1 MDSQYL
7 IFSYKTFCSY
17 AYFIILELKRT
28 IYLRVVFL
36 SDDRRL
42 TLSKLFTELLSN
54 ATSETKLLYQRDG
67 RKYKV
72 WRLVRVGGFRSL
84 NVLLMLHIGTG
95 EAEYGT
101 NDRKIRAELNESCY
115 PPLLASSLAK
125 G

>member
-1 MDSQYL
+1 MDKPISY
-7 IFSYKTFCSY
+7 FSYKTFCSY
-17 AYFIILELKRT
+17 AYFIIVELKRT

-36 SDDRRL
+36 SGDRRL
-42 TLSKLFTELLSN
+42 TQSKLFTELLSN
-54 ATSETKLLYQRDG
+54 ATSETKLLYQQDG

-95 EAEYGT
+95 ETEYGT